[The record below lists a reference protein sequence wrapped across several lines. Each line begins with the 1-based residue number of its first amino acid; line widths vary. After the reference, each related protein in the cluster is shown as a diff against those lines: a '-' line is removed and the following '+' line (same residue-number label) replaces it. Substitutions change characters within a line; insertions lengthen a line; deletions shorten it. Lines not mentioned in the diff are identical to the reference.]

1 MFFYFLPNRFPP
13 LTSVLYLVSV
23 ILREILMKK
32 IIILMTVAV
41 ASTGLV
47 VCGCTPGNNVPGATA
62 AGAVAG
68 GLAGGLIFQGSAAG
82 IIGGALL
89 GGIIGNMVGNQM
101 DARDRAYMQNA
112 IIVTPVNETVVWT
125 NEDTGVTYRVTPTS
139 NYYSNGNY
147 CRQYTSRVY
156 INGQWRTA
164 YGRTCQ
170 MPDGS
175 WRIVN

>member
-1 MFFYFLPNRFPP
+1 
-13 LTSVLYLVSV
+13 
-23 ILREILMKK
+23 MKK

-41 ASTGLV
+41 TSAGLV
-47 VCGCTPGNNVPGATA
+47 VSGCTPGNNVPGATA

-68 GLAGGLIFQGSAAG
+68 GLAGGLLFQGSAAG

-112 IIVTPVNETVVWT
+112 IIVTPLDETVVWT
-125 NEDTGVTYRVTPTS
+125 NEDTGVTYRVTPTR
-139 NYYSNGNY
+139 NYYSSGNY
-147 CRQYTSRVY
+147 CREYTSRVY
-156 INGQWRTA
+156 INGRWQTA
-164 YGRTCQ
+164 YGRACK

-175 WRIVN
+175 WRIVS